1 MRIILFTGKG
11 GVGKTTLAAASA
23 LLSAKNGYKTLIIST
38 DAAHSLSDSFETHIS
53 NQPKQIVPNLFG
65 QEINARKEM
74 LFAFR
79 SLIDAKIEAL
89 EKKEKNQN
97 RIKKELY

>member
-1 MRIILFTGKG
+1 MNH
-11 GVGKTTLAAASA
+11 A
-23 LLSAKNGYKTLIIST
+23 
-38 DAAHSLSDSFETHIS
+38 DHSLYETHIS

-89 EKKEKNQN
+89 EKKEKKKVEKKKK
-97 RIKKELY
+97 IKIE